1 MVSSG
6 LTKVGRVIPVIT
18 LILRGWVNYF
28 RIGQAVRTFAY
39 VKHWAKRKVRRHLMR
54 AKNRQGFGWKRWS
67 TAWLYGVLGL
77 YQDYRVRPLSGA

>member
-1 MVSSG
+1 MAFSG

-39 VKHWAKRKVRRHLMR
+39 VKHWAKRRC
-54 AKNRQGFGWKRWS
+54 
-67 TAWLYGVLGL
+67 
-77 YQDYRVRPLSGA
+77 GAI

>member
-1 MVSSG
+1 
-6 LTKVGRVIPVIT
+6 
-18 LILRGWVNYF
+18 
-28 RIGQAVRTFAY
+28 
-39 VKHWAKRKVRRHLMR
+39 MR